1 MGKSLVIVE
10 SPAKAKTINKYLG
23 SNYIVKSSIGHVRDL
38 SVSASQ
44 TVKTGVK
51 KTIFDRM
58 GIYPEENWK
67 ANYQILPGKEKVVD
81 ELRKY
86 ASQSDTI
93 YLATDLDREGEAIA
107 WHLQELIADD
117 TNKQFR
123 RVTFNEITK
132 AAIQKAFEKTG
143 DVDLQRVNAQQARR
157 FLDRIV
163 GFMISPL
170 LWQKVARGLSAG
182 RVQSVATKLIVEREK
197 EIQKFIPVEYWRV
210 FAKLTAARGIVDFE
224 VSRYQGKK
232 FVASTAQ
239 QTQEFEQALAQ
250 LDLSLTERTVKPVV
264 GKPSPPFITSTLQ
277 QAASTKLGFTVK
289 KTMMAAQKLYEAGY
303 ITYMRTDSTNISTDA
318 IEMTRGYIG
327 EKLSPEYLPE
337 APRYYSSKD
346 GAQEAH
352 EAIRP
357 TQASMLASAV
367 GDKDGSRLYDLI
379 HKRFIACQMA
389 DARYENTSLKVEA
402 GGFTLEAKG
411 RVLLFDGYTKVLD
424 NSNSKDLVELPL
436 MQQGEALSTDK
447 IHSSQH
453 FTKPLPRFSEATL
466 VRELEKRSIGRPST
480 YAPTISTIQDRGY
493 VSLRNKRFHAEKIG
507 EIVTDR
513 LDHSFS
519 NLMDYS
525 FTADLEKNLDSV
537 ASGDRNWKEL
547 LDSFYKDLTEKI
559 DKAKSSEDGMKP
571 NDPVMTDIACPQCNR
586 LMQVRYG
593 GSGVFLGCSGYSLKK
608 DEKCSK
614 TMNLIACD
622 ELPSSGED
630 EDDFQLKLLQNNKRC
645 SICSSSMDPYLVSN
659 NLKLHLCGNSPECPG
674 MELESGQFVVPSD
687 DSVSEYKCDKC
698 ESEFLLKSGRFGKYF
713 ACSNEEC
720 GETRKMLANGKP
732 SPAKMKPVPMPELSC
747 LKVEDSYVLRDGA
760 SGMFLAASQFPK
772 HRETRQVLVSEL
784 LPHRDEI
791 DSKYHFL
798 VDGPQQ
804 DPEGNPT
811 LVRFSRKQKCQ
822 YIGSAKE
829 DGKLTKWGV
838 FYKNDI
844 WVAE

>member
-38 SVSASQ
+38 PVSASQ

-58 GIYPEENWK
+58 GIYPEDDWK

-81 ELRKY
+81 ELKKY
-86 ASQSDTI
+86 ARQSDTI

-107 WHLQELIADD
+107 WHLREIIGEDK
-117 TNKQFR
+117 NKQFR

-132 AAIQKAFEKTG
+132 TAIQKAFQQTG
-143 DVDLQRVNAQQARR
+143 ELDIQRVNAQQARR

-197 EIQKFIPVEYWRV
+197 EIQKFIPVEYWRL
-210 FAKLTAARGIVDFE
+210 FAKLAAARGSVEFE

-232 FVASTAQ
+232 FVSSTAQ
-239 QTQEFEQALAQ
+239 QTKEFEQALAK
-250 LDLSLTERTVKPVV
+250 LNLALTERKVKPAI

-277 QAASTKLGFTVK
+277 QTASTKLGFTVK

-303 ITYMRTDSTNISTDA
+303 ITYMRTDSTNISADA
-318 IEMTRGYIG
+318 IDMIRGYIG
-327 EKLSPEYLPE
+327 ENFSPPYLPE
-337 APRYYSSKD
+337 APRYYASKGD
-346 GAQEAH
+346 AQEAH

-357 TQASMLASAV
+357 TQASMQASSVA
-367 GDKDGSRLYDLI
+367 DKDGSRLYDLI

-424 NSNSKDLVELPL
+424 NNSSKDLVELPL
-436 MQQGEALSTDK
+436 MEQGENLATEK

-493 VSLRNKRFHAEKIG
+493 VSLRSKRFHAEKIG
-507 EIVTDR
+507 TIVTDR

-519 NLMDYS
+519 DLMDYS
-525 FTADLEKNLDSV
+525 FTADMEKSLDAIAAGES
-537 ASGDRNWKEL
+537 NWKDL
-547 LDSFYKDLTEKI
+547 LNNFYKGLVEKI
-559 DKAKSSEDGMKP
+559 DKAKASEDGMKP
-571 NDPVMTDIACPQCNR
+571 NDPVMTDIACPTCTR
-586 LMQVRYG
+586 PMQVRYG
-593 GSGVFLGCSGYSLKK
+593 GSGVFLGCSGYALKK
-608 DEKCSK
+608 DEKCTK

-622 ELPSSGED
+622 EIPSNDED
-630 EDDFQLKLLQNNKRC
+630 EDDFQVKLLQSHKRC
-645 SICSSSMDPYLVSN
+645 SICSSSMTPYLIDN
-659 NLKLHLCGNSPECPG
+659 NRKLHLCGNSPECQG
-674 MELESGQFVVPSD
+674 MELETGQFIVPLD
-687 DSVSEYKCDKC
+687 DSISEYKCDKC

-713 ACSNEEC
+713 SCSNEEC
-720 GETRKMLANGKP
+720 GETRKMLANGRP
-732 SPAKMKPVPMPELSC
+732 SPAKMKPVPMPELQC
-747 LKVEDSYVLRDGA
+747 LKVDDHYVLRDGA
-760 SGMFLAASQFPK
+760 SGMFLAASKFPK
-772 HRETRQVLVSEL
+772 HRETRQALIRELVS
-784 LPHRDEI
+784 HREEI

-804 DPEGNPT
+804 DPEGNPS
-811 LVRFSRKQKCQ
+811 LVRFSRKKKCQ
-822 YIGSAKE
+822 YIGSSKE
-829 DGKLTKWGV
+829 DGKLTKWGI
-838 FYKNDI
+838 FYQDGI
-844 WVAE
+844 WTAE